1 MTQTWLC
8 VCERV
13 CVRKLDVVVGV
24 DVGVFLYMRERL
36 FMFFS
41 LIWKDVNIMYIPT
54 HGAFYVCVSVWLC
67 VCVCLWIF
75 SHIVRSAAAFSCK
88 ARNES
93 HIQIH
98 KHKHTHSH
106 TFYTYMYIYMYFHT
120 YIYIYMY
127 IDIYIYTHTL
137 HVHTHT
143 HAHTHIH
150 IHGHVHITYI
160 YQSQKLAD
168 FEEALIQERE
178 KCCALAAQVRLFI
191 FDTELTL
198 LIFTTS

>member
-1 MTQTWLC
+1 
-8 VCERV
+8 
-13 CVRKLDVVVGV
+13 
-24 DVGVFLYMRERL
+24 
-36 FMFFS
+36 
-41 LIWKDVNIMYIPT
+41 
-54 HGAFYVCVSVWLC
+54 
-67 VCVCLWIF
+67 
-75 SHIVRSAAAFSCK
+75 
-88 ARNES
+88 
-93 HIQIH
+93 
-98 KHKHTHSH
+98 
-106 TFYTYMYIYMYFHT
+106 
-120 YIYIYMY
+120 MY